1 MKKDNFL
8 LVDGNLL
15 MFQSFYASYN
25 PYFQVLQN
33 ANGVTTNGIHVF
45 FMTLFKLIKKV
56 EPKYLFV
63 AFDSPGD
70 KTWRSQ
76 EFSEYKAGRQ
86 KAPEII
92 FEQFQWTKKILSS
105 LAIPWIEKKGDE
117 ADDLI
122 ATLSTHNEGTNNIIY
137 SKDKDLLQLVNS
149 NTSILKYDSF
159 NHEYIQ
165 INHENFF
172 DIFELEPSQ
181 IPDFKGLSGDSS
193 DNLKG
198 VKGIGDK
205 TAIKLLNKYHT
216 LENIYDHI
224 DELSASVKTK
234 MLSEKPSAYMCKKLA
249 ILNHNVDIPK
259 IASHYF
265 LEIKKS
271 AANDIFK
278 ELELNVLTEKL
289 QEL

>member
-25 PYFQVLQN
+25 PHFEVLQN
-33 ANGVTTNGIHVF
+33 SQGITTNGIHIF
-45 FMTLFKLIKKV
+45 FMTLFKLIKKIS
-56 EPKYLFV
+56 PKYLFV

-70 KTWRSQ
+70 TTWRSL

-92 FEQFQWTKKILSS
+92 FEQFQWTKKILSK

-122 ATLSTHNEGTNNIIY
+122 ATLSTHNEETNNIIY
-137 SKDKDLLQLVNS
+137 SKDKDLLQLVNH
-149 NTSILKYDSF
+149 NTSVLKYDSF
-159 NHEYIQ
+159 NHKYIV
-165 INHENFF
+165 IDSENFF
-172 DIFELEPSQ
+172 NIFELEPNQ

-198 VKGIGDK
+198 VKGIGVK
-205 TAIKLLNKYHT
+205 TAIKLLNKYYT

-224 DELSASVKTK
+224 NELSSSIQTK
-234 MLSEKPSAYMCKKLA
+234 LLNEKSSAYVCKKLA
-249 ILNHNVDIPK
+249 TLNHNVDIPK
-259 IASHYF
+259 LASDYL
-265 LEIKKS
+265 LEIKKED
-271 AANDIFK
+271 ANDIFN
-278 ELELNVLTEKL
+278 ELELNVLSEKL